1 MADVREFD
9 ELDRRIVE
17 LMCRSSQGS
26 YRQIAKQLGVH
37 PTTLIQRV
45 KNLEAKGVINGY
57 RAKVDYMRLGFDYMG
72 IIQVYVEKNMLDVQ
86 ETIRSIPQVLAVF
99 DVTGECDSIV
109 WIACRDREEFSNIVK
124 SILKIEGVQKTNT
137 SVILNVMKDPSDFI
151 PQVLAVFDVTGEC
164 DSIVWIA
171 CRDREEFSNIVKS
184 ILKIDGVQKTNTSVI
199 LNVMKDP
206 ADFIPQVLDEQ

>member
-1 MADVREFD
+1 MADIREFD

-26 YRQIAKQLGVH
+26 YRQIAKQLGIH

-151 PQVLAVFDVTGEC
+151 PQVL
-164 DSIVWIA
+164 
-171 CRDREEFSNIVKS
+171 
-184 ILKIDGVQKTNTSVI
+184 
-199 LNVMKDP
+199 
-206 ADFIPQVLDEQ
+206 DE

>member
-1 MADVREFD
+1 MADIREFD

-26 YRQIAKQLGVH
+26 YRQIAKQLGIH

-109 WIACRDREEFSNIVK
+109 WIACRDR
-124 SILKIEGVQKTNT
+124 
-137 SVILNVMKDPSDFI
+137 D
-151 PQVLAVFDVTGEC
+151 
-164 DSIVWIA
+164 
-171 CRDREEFSNIVKS
+171 EFSNIVKS

-206 ADFIPQVLDEQ
+206 ADFIPQVLDE

>member
-1 MADVREFD
+1 MADIREFD

-124 SILKIEGVQKTNT
+124 SILKI
-137 SVILNVMKDPSDFI
+137 
-151 PQVLAVFDVTGEC
+151 
-164 DSIVWIA
+164 
-171 CRDREEFSNIVKS
+171 
-184 ILKIDGVQKTNTSVI
+184 DGVQKTNTSVI

-206 ADFIPQVLDEQ
+206 ADFIPQVLNGGGQ

>member
-1 MADVREFD
+1 MADIREFD

-26 YRQIAKQLGVH
+26 YRQIAKQLGIH

-86 ETIRSIPQVLAVF
+86 ETI
-99 DVTGECDSIV
+99 
-109 WIACRDREEFSNIVK
+109 K
-124 SILKIEGVQKTNT
+124 S
-137 SVILNVMKDPSDFI
+137 I

-206 ADFIPQVLDEQ
+206 ADFIPQVLDE

>member
-1 MADVREFD
+1 MADIREFD

-26 YRQIAKQLGVH
+26 YRQIAKQLGIH

-109 WIACRDREEFSNIVK
+109 WIACRDRDEFSNIVK
-124 SILKIEGVQKTNT
+124 SSLMIE
-137 SVILNVMKDPSDFI
+137 
-151 PQVLAVFDVTGEC
+151 
-164 DSIVWIA
+164 
-171 CRDREEFSNIVKS
+171 
-184 ILKIDGVQKTNTSVI
+184 GVQKTNTSVI

>member
-1 MADVREFD
+1 MADIREFD

-26 YRQIAKQLGVH
+26 YRQIAKQLGIH

-72 IIQVYVEKNMLDVQ
+72 IIQVYVEKNMLSVQ
-86 ETIRSIPQVLAVF
+86 ETI
-99 DVTGECDSIV
+99 
-109 WIACRDREEFSNIVK
+109 K
-124 SILKIEGVQKTNT
+124 S
-137 SVILNVMKDPSDFI
+137 I

-206 ADFIPQVLDEQ
+206 ADFIPQVLDE

>member
-1 MADVREFD
+1 MADIREFD

-86 ETIRSIPQVLAVF
+86 EAIRSIPQVLAVF

-109 WIACRDREEFSNIVK
+109 WIACKDREEFSNIVK

-137 SVILNVMKDPSDFI
+137 SVILNVMKDP
-151 PQVLAVFDVTGEC
+151 
-164 DSIVWIA
+164 
-171 CRDREEFSNIVKS
+171 
-184 ILKIDGVQKTNTSVI
+184 
-199 LNVMKDP
+199 
-206 ADFIPQVLDEQ
+206 ADFIPQVLDDGGQ

>member
-1 MADVREFD
+1 MADIREFD

-72 IIQVYVEKNMLDVQ
+72 IIQVYVDKNMLDVQ

-109 WIACRDREEFSNIVK
+109 WIACRDRDEFSNIVK
-124 SILKIEGVQKTNT
+124 SILMIEGVQKTNT
-137 SVILNVMKDPSDFI
+137 SVVLNVMKDPSDFI
-151 PQVLAVFDVTGEC
+151 PKVV
-164 DSIVWIA
+164 
-171 CRDREEFSNIVKS
+171 
-184 ILKIDGVQKTNTSVI
+184 
-199 LNVMKDP
+199 
-206 ADFIPQVLDEQ
+206 DE

>member
-1 MADVREFD
+1 MADIREFD

-26 YRQIAKQLGVH
+26 YRQIAKQLGIH

-72 IIQVYVEKNMLDVQ
+72 IIQVYVEKNMLSVQ

-109 WIACRDREEFSNIVK
+109 WIACRNREEFSNIVK

-137 SVILNVMKDPSDFI
+137 SVILNVMKDP
-151 PQVLAVFDVTGEC
+151 
-164 DSIVWIA
+164 
-171 CRDREEFSNIVKS
+171 
-184 ILKIDGVQKTNTSVI
+184 
-199 LNVMKDP
+199 
-206 ADFIPQVLDEQ
+206 ADFIPQVLDSEKE

>member
-1 MADVREFD
+1 MADIREFD

-26 YRQIAKQLGVH
+26 YRQIAKQLGIH

-109 WIACRDREEFSNIVK
+109 WIACRDRDEFSNIVK

-137 SVILNVMKDPSDFI
+137 SVV
-151 PQVLAVFDVTGEC
+151 
-164 DSIVWIA
+164 
-171 CRDREEFSNIVKS
+171 
-184 ILKIDGVQKTNTSVI
+184 

>member
-1 MADVREFD
+1 MADIREFD

-26 YRQIAKQLGVH
+26 YRQIAKQLGIH

-45 KNLEAKGVINGY
+45 KNLEANGVINGY

-72 IIQVYVEKNMLDVQ
+72 IIQVYVEKNMLSVQ
-86 ETIRSIPQVLAVF
+86 ETIRS
-99 DVTGECDSIV
+99 
-109 WIACRDREEFSNIVK
+109 
-124 SILKIEGVQKTNT
+124 
-137 SVILNVMKDPSDFI
+137 I

-206 ADFIPQVLDEQ
+206 ADFIPQVLDE

>member
-1 MADVREFD
+1 MADIREFD

-137 SVILNVMKDPSDFI
+137 SVILNVMKDP
-151 PQVLAVFDVTGEC
+151 
-164 DSIVWIA
+164 
-171 CRDREEFSNIVKS
+171 
-184 ILKIDGVQKTNTSVI
+184 
-199 LNVMKDP
+199 
-206 ADFIPQVLDEQ
+206 ADFIPQVLDSEKE

>member
-109 WIACRDREEFSNIVK
+109 WIACRDRDEFSNIVK
-124 SILKIEGVQKTNT
+124 SILTIEGVQKTNT
-137 SVILNVMKDPSDFI
+137 SVVLNI
-151 PQVLAVFDVTGEC
+151 
-164 DSIVWIA
+164 
-171 CRDREEFSNIVKS
+171 
-184 ILKIDGVQKTNTSVI
+184 
-199 LNVMKDP
+199 MKDP
-206 ADFIPQVLDEQ
+206 ADFIPKVLDE